1 MTSGLQW
8 NEDISYRDPGNTE
21 LGMDISSDPIAF
33 ILGRAMVA
41 EPGTTWNYNG
51 GNTQLLAEI
60 VKKVSG
66 LPLDK
71 FAEKELFSFLGIDKY
86 EWLSVG
92 KNIPAAASGLR
103 LRSRD
108 LLKMGML
115 LMNNGHWKNAAVLSQ
130 DWVTQ
135 SLNPSVKRPS
145 SKDSSAGYAYQ
156 MWTCVE
162 SVNNRNIAI
171 QEAKGNGGQRIFI
184 CKSLGLLVVITAG
197 NYNNWDIKNDS
208 KAVLLKYIIP
218 AIQSDS
224 LHQSSHQVEIK

>member
-1 MTSGLQW
+1 MAAV
-8 NEDISYRDPGNTE
+8 
-21 LGMDISSDPIAF
+21 LGQI
-33 ILGRAMVA
+33 R
-41 EPGTTWNYNG
+41 N
-51 GNTQLLAEI
+51 
-60 VKKVSG
+60 
-66 LPLDK
+66 
-71 FAEKELFSFLGIDKY
+71 KY

-108 LLKMGML
+108 LLKLGML
-115 LMNNGHWKNAAVLSQ
+115 LVNNGRWKNAAVLSQ

-135 SLNPSVKRPS
+135 SLDPSIKRPS

-156 MWTCVE
+156 MWTFVE
-162 SVNNRNIAI
+162 SVNNKNVAI

-184 CKSLGLLVVITAG
+184 CKSLGLLVIITAG
-197 NYNNWDIKNDS
+197 NYNNWDIINDS

-224 LHQSSHQVEIK
+224 FHQSNHQVEISNNTYSTFTEHSSNNFDSTFNHTSFSNLRPDW